1 MSTELSY
8 HIDPFCWEFDAE
20 IIDKKTLP
28 DGRLGVILPKTYF
41 YPTGGGQ
48 EHDVGTL
55 GEARVSD
62 VLIDDDGVVVHIVD
76 RDLAATQV
84 HATIDGAR
92 RLAFM
97 QHHSG
102 QHLLS
107 QALVETLKLDT
118 VSANINID
126 TPSTID
132 LETLADVDVTSAE
145 NLANQI
151 IHRDLA
157 IKSYFVDETQIHTVP
172 LRRPPKVS
180 GQIRIIEIDGFDYS
194 ACGGTHCAR
203 TGMIG
208 IVKILR
214 TERRA
219 ERLRVHFVC
228 GQRALEYF
236 QNYHS
241 IVTAV
246 ARQFDTGIES
256 IVETIAKQREMI
268 STLQR
273 EITELREIKLKVEA
287 QQLVAQAET
296 FESIQLVTA
305 SFRNRPP
312 QELRAL
318 ASQLQNE
325 AGVIALLAAYDG
337 SKLSLTIAC
346 APDTRIS
353 ANELIRKQL
362 AEIGGRGGGDAR
374 LAQGG
379 GAASEQQFMAL
390 FAKTKEHIRFIRSS

>member
-1 MSTELSY
+1 
-8 HIDPFCWEFDAE
+8 
-20 IIDKKTLP
+20 
-28 DGRLGVILPKTYF
+28 
-41 YPTGGGQ
+41 
-48 EHDVGTL
+48 
-55 GEARVSD
+55 VSD

-76 RDLAATQV
+76 RDITATQV
-84 HATIDGAR
+84 HAKIDGAR
-92 RLAFM
+92 RLASM

-107 QALVETLKLDT
+107 QAIDETLKLDT

-132 LETLADVDVTSAE
+132 LETPVDIDVTSAE

-151 IHRDLA
+151 IYRDLA
-157 IKSYFVDETQIHTVP
+157 IKSYFVDETQVHTVP
-172 LRRPPKVS
+172 LRRPPKVA

-214 TERRA
+214 IERRA
-219 ERLRVHFVC
+219 ERLRIHFVC
-228 GQRALEYF
+228 GQRALKYF

-256 IVETIAKQREMI
+256 IVDAIQKQRESVGAMQKE
-268 STLQR
+268 LAG
-273 EITELREIKLKVEA
+273 LREIKLMMESR
-287 QQLVAQAET
+287 QLAAQAEA
-296 FESIQLVTA
+296 FESIKLVTA
-305 SFRNRPP
+305 SFRHRPP

-325 AGVIALLAAYDG
+325 ANVVALLASYDG
-337 SKLSLTIAC
+337 NKLSLAVAC
-346 APDTRIS
+346 APDTRVS

-362 AEIGGRGGGDAR
+362 AEIGRSARGGGDAG

-379 GAASEQQFMAL
+379 GAASEQQYAAL
-390 FAKTKEHIRFIRSS
+390 FAKTKEYIRFIHSS